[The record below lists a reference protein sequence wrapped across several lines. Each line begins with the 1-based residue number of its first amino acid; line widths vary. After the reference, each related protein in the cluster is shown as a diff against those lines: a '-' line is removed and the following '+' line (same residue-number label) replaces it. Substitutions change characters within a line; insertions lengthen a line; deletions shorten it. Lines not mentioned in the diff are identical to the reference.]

1 MPLPRRIL
9 ALGILVTLA
18 ALAGATAC
26 PAQGLFGKNK
36 ITYDR
41 RDWFSIKTDHCEVFY
56 YADEEGL
63 AREVAAIAES
73 TAAEYDSTFRMKPR
87 KRIPIL
93 SYASHQAFQQ
103 SHAASGFIGEGT
115 GGLTEL
121 IRGRVLIPHTGS
133 TPRLIWVTRHE
144 LVHAYM
150 IEKLSQIQH
159 DTHKYHTPFPPLWFT
174 EGLAEF
180 LATTWDATAEGLMQD
195 AVVTG
200 VALPITKSEP
210 IWGTVLMY
218 KEGQSFLEWVAA
230 NHGGKRKVLE
240 VFDHWTEKPTFDE
253 IWKVTYGRPIEEM
266 DDEWFEEMKRRYYPA
281 VATRRPVREIARAL
295 TTGEDSYNLAP
306 CVLPQAPGDSAVRIA
321 YLTAEDGAVDLR
333 LRTEVNGRR
342 VSDERLL
349 RGGFTGK
356 FESFHF
362 FKSRLGAS
370 HDGHIAIVAQRGGN
384 DVLHLYDL
392 GKGGLDATWSFPGI
406 VGLASPSYLPGDS
419 ALVIVGQAESGRTDL
434 YRVRVA
440 DGAMT
445 ALTHDD
451 SDEEDPTAHPT
462 RPEVVFASDR
472 EGGPKGRTHLFSLD
486 LATGEMR
493 QLTSGEA
500 NEKSP
505 AWSPDGTT
513 VAYLSDRVGIDDLW
527 LWKEGRSQRA
537 SRFLGPSY
545 DPTWRPDGKA
555 LLFAG
560 QARWEFH
567 LYEVPLTPVDSLW
580 LAEPTDAA
588 RAGAPTVTRA
598 TEPGEVYRRRYGLDI
613 AQSVVALDPAL
624 GAAGG
629 GGLIAL
635 SDMLGDTG
643 YSFYLSND
651 ASTLSSF
658 LDGFEVGVTYF
669 NRAQRLNYGVGAFR
683 LTREYDPDFDLVR
696 RERRVGG
703 SLLAA
708 YPIDK
713 FTRLEGS
720 AVLRYAKDHLLRSGD
735 FRDLWLLSNFAAFVR
750 DDARFTYY
758 GPAGGQRVNLT
769 VGYTRDLSTGQGDS
783 YTVTMDARKYFTLL
797 PQVTWATRLVTQN
810 SFGDDQERFYLGGPY
825 SVRGWDRRSISGTKT
840 AFVQT
845 EVRFPLLRHFRLGI
859 PAPIEFPQVS
869 VALLADA
876 AVAGGR
882 GLTLE
887 RIGNVGAGVYVGGG
901 YFPVLRFDFVKRTNL
916 IKIEPK
922 TYTRFSLGYNF

>member
-1 MPLPRRIL
+1 MPQRRRFL
-9 ALGILVTLA
+9 AFCLLV
-18 ALAGATAC
+18 ALASLAVARPC

-36 ITYDR
+36 VTYDR
-41 RDWFSIKTDHCEVFY
+41 RDWFSIRTEHCEVFY
-56 YADEEGL
+56 YSDEEGL

-73 TAAEYDSTFRMKPR
+73 TAAEYDTTFRMRPR

-133 TPRLIWVTRHE
+133 TPRLVWVTRHE

-159 DTHKYHTPFPPLWFT
+159 KTHKYHTPYPPLWFT

-200 VALPITKSEP
+200 VALPINHSLP
-210 IWGTVLMY
+210 IEGTVLMY
-218 KEGQSFLEWVAA
+218 KEGQSFLDYVALH
-230 NHGGKRKVLE
+230 NGGKRRVVD

-253 IWKVTYGRPIEEM
+253 IWKQTFGRSLDEM
-266 DDEWFEEMKRRYYPA
+266 DKEWFEDMRKRYYPA
-281 VATRRPVREIARAL
+281 VATRRPVREIARPL
-295 TTGEDSYNLAP
+295 TSGEDSYNLAP
-306 CVLPQAPGDSAVRIA
+306 CVLQQAPGDSTMRIA
-321 YLTAEDGAVDLR
+321 YLKAEDGAVDLR
-333 LRTEVNGRR
+333 LRTEVNGKKIE
-342 VSDERLL
+342 DERLL
-349 RGGFTGK
+349 RGGFTSK

-370 HDGHIAIVAQRGGN
+370 RDGRLAIVAQRGGS
-384 DVLHLYDL
+384 DVLHLYDVRRRVL
-392 GKGGLDATWSFPGI
+392 TATWSFPGI
-406 VGLASPSYLPGDS
+406 VGLTSPTWLAGDS
-419 ALVIVGQAESGRTDL
+419 ALVVVGQAESGRTDL
-434 YRVRVA
+434 YRVRAA

-472 EGGPKGRTHLFSLD
+472 EGGRPGHYHLFSLD
-486 LATGEMR
+486 LASGAIT
-493 QLTSGEA
+493 QLTSGTF

-505 AWSPDGTT
+505 TWSPDGTT
-513 VAYLSDRVGIDDLW
+513 IAFLSDRVGIDDLW
-527 LWKEGRSQRA
+527 LWKDGRTQRA

-545 DPTWRPDGKA
+545 DPSWRPDGHA

-580 LAEPTDAA
+580 TAEPTDSM
-588 RAGAPTVTRA
+588 RAGAPLVSRA
-598 TEPGEVYRRRYGLDI
+598 SEPGEVYRRRYGLDI

-624 GAAGG
+624 GAGGG

-635 SDMLGDTG
+635 SDVLGDTG
-643 YSFYLSND
+643 YTFYLAND
-651 ASTLSSF
+651 ASTISSF
-658 LDGFEVGVTYF
+658 LDGFELGVTYF

-683 LTREYDPDFDLVR
+683 LTREYDPDFDLIR
-696 RERRVGG
+696 RERRIGG
-703 SLLAA
+703 SLLAE

-713 FTRLEGS
+713 FTRIEGS
-720 AVLRYAKDHLLRSGD
+720 AVLRYAQDHLLRNGE
-735 FRDLWLLSNFAAFVR
+735 FRDLWLLSNFAAIVR

-758 GPAGGQRVNLT
+758 GPAGGQRINLT
-769 VGYTRDLSTGQGDS
+769 LGYTRDLSSGQGDS
-783 YTVTMDARKYFTLL
+783 YTVTLDARKYFTLV

-825 SVRGWDRRSISGTKT
+825 SVRGWDRRTINGTKT
-840 AFVQT
+840 AFAQT
-845 EVRFPLLRHFRLGI
+845 EIRFPLLRRFQLGI

-876 AVAGGR
+876 AVSGGK
-882 GLTLE
+882 GITLE
-887 RIGNVGAGVYVGGG
+887 KIGNVGAGVYIGGG

-916 IKIEPK
+916 VKIEAK
-922 TYTRFSLGYNF
+922 TRTRFTIGYNF